1 MKGEFE
7 PIVYDEPKYQPAANE
22 GRFHNYVGS
31 RIPWY
36 VRLIWILFWVFA
48 VAYVIRYLF
57 PDLQTEILNPP

>member
-7 PIVYDEPKYQPAANE
+7 PIVYDQPDYQPAATE
-22 GRFHNYVGS
+22 GRFHNYVGG

-48 VAYVIRYLF
+48 VVYVIRYLF